1 MTNKQIKEHEKYLS
15 SQSKILNKSLD
26 FWQVKTLE
34 QISWLEGIGVDDDDP
49 TSGQQEAQQ
58 ELDYCMTKLQWENL
72 QLGMLDRR
80 IKTFLKG
87 KNSK

>member
-34 QISWLEGIGVDDDDP
+34 QISWLEGIGVDDDEP

>member
-26 FWQVKTLE
+26 FWQVKILE
-34 QISWLEGIGVDDDDP
+34 QISWLEGIGVDDDEP

-72 QLGMLDRR
+72 QLGMLDR

>member
-15 SQSKILNKSLD
+15 YQSKILNKSLD

-34 QISWLEGIGVDDDDP
+34 QISWLEGIGVDDDEP